1 MSDLRV
7 KPLKV
12 LVVSGGH
19 PFELEPFL
27 AMFSANPDIDFTHV
41 QPPEAREWF
50 RASHVGEWD
59 AIVCYDMQ
67 GFILRDP
74 ELLESAEPSAEPV
87 NYAEGVKFEEPPAEY
102 AEGLI
107 AMLEAGQGVVFL
119 HHAMS
124 AWPSW
129 PLWAE
134 IVGGRWH
141 YLPAELH
148 GRQWPSSGYT
158 KEVSHRITPI
168 DPNHPIC
175 AGLEEGFEIVDEIY
189 LNPIFE
195 DQIVPLLRS
204 DFEMKS
210 KNFYSGELSVQ
221 GRLYESDGWTHP
233 DGSGI
238 VGWVKTAGSSP
249 IVYLQSGHGPA
260 AYANPGFRRLL
271 ANSIRWVASP
281 EAHQWATEHPTSLRT

>member
-7 KPLKV
+7 EPLKV
-12 LVVSGGH
+12 LVVTGGH

-27 AMFSANPDIDFTHV
+27 AVFAANPDIDWTHV

-50 RASHVGEWD
+50 RSRHVGEWD

-67 GFILRDP
+67 GIVFRKP
-74 ELLESAEPSAEPV
+74 EPPE
-87 NYAEGVKFEEPPAEY
+87 FEEPPLDY

-107 AMLEAGQGVVFL
+107 GMLDAGQGIVFL

-129 PLWAE
+129 PLWAD

-141 YLPAELH
+141 YMPGELH
-148 GRQWPSSGYT
+148 GRQWPASGYT
-158 KEVSHRITPI
+158 HEVSHRITPI
-168 DPNHPIC
+168 DPHHPIC
-175 AGLEEGFEIVDEIY
+175 AGVEDGFEIVDEIY
-189 LNPIFE
+189 LNPVFE
-195 DQIVPLLRS
+195 DQVVPLLRS

-210 KNFYSGELSVQ
+210 KNFYSGELAIR
-221 GRLYESDGWTHP
+221 GRMYESDGWTHP
-233 DGSGI
+233 DGSGL

-249 IVYLQSGHGPA
+249 IAYLQSGHGPS
-260 AYANPGFRRLL
+260 AYANPGFRKLL
-271 ANSIRWVASP
+271 ANSIRWVSSP
-281 EAHQWATEHPTSLRT
+281 ESHQWATEHRSVLAPG